1 MGKKLSEIFKKYTP
15 ATPQEDKILRNGEVI
30 KSMVSENKRNFAADT
45 SFTRLF
51 KKTQLYSL
59 EENLRQFYSMDSIRI
74 SPKYDPSLLN
84 DGYFEEIFI
93 EASNKKGMTRGMI
106 PRYTVDRSGDVITL
120 NISQTE
126 AGMDLINNANSANV
140 ISDVIFDEFGVR
152 YKIELVRVEDEYSNF
167 DFLEKQQAQIAHE
180 AAEKALSQLRSYERR
195 EAENER
201 PDREQIQKELR
212 EKLTT
217 LNTDDAWDDTSDPHR
232 ISVGKSYFDISSP
245 SVIYGEEF
253 VIDPVPIRTVNG
265 QISKI
270 CVVGETFG
278 FDSKELRGKE
288 RTSFFFYV
296 TDGDS
301 TLKAKL
307 ILSAE
312 EANSFGIKD
321 GTAIAVSGSI
331 KIDTYDRDYVLVPAS
346 IMKIKRL
353 FRLDSAEEK
362 RVELHLH
369 TFMSS
374 LESTIPPDVAVKV
387 AASWGHKA
395 VAITDSGNAQG
406 FPKAMIAK
414 ESLGSDGK
422 EIKVIYGIDGFFVD
436 DTQRAAYGND
446 LGSLDDEFVVFDTET
461 TGLSALSN
469 RLIEI
474 GAVIVKGG
482 EVLKVFDTFVDP
494 ETEIPPE
501 ITTLTGIS
509 QDMVEGA
516 PKEEEAVKLFL
527 EFAGNRT
534 LVAHNAPFDI
544 NFISVAAK
552 RHDIPFDPRYIDT
565 VPLSRYLNPELK
577 RHKLDL
583 VANHYGLGDFEHH
596 RASADAEMLAMIFFK
611 MCDKLRNYGI
621 DSVDELNA
629 AMAGSSD
636 FLKQKNR
643 RIVLLVKNKA
653 GLKNLYK
660 LISYSNLKYYYRN
673 PQIPKSVL
681 NELRDGLIIGSGNYK
696 GELFQA
702 ILDGKS
708 DDELSDI
715 IEYYDYL
722 EIQPVECSYDLIKR
736 STVADEEQIRR
747 INKRIVELGKRNSKP
762 VCATSC
768 CNVLDKNDEIGRH
781 LLYHGK
787 KVKIDDDNVAV
798 HFYNTTEMLDEFAYL
813 GKDDAYDVVIKNPN
827 AVADMIEEVRPIPKG
842 NYPPSIEGADD
853 ELKDICYKNMHRLY
867 GDDPPKIVK
876 DRLERELTP
885 IIKYGFGVLYVIA
898 KKLVENSESKGYQV
912 GSRGSVGSSFVA
924 TMSNI
929 TEVNPLPPHYRCP
942 QCKHSEFITDG
953 SVGSGFDLPEKNCP
967 ECGTMM
973 IRDGHDIPFETFLGF
988 DGDKSPDIDLNF
1000 SGDVQGEAHKFTE
1013 VLFGAENVFRAGTI
1027 GGIKA
1032 KTAYGLHVIKYIED
1046 NNINL
1051 RNAEIQHL
1059 VNMIVGC
1066 KRTTGQHPGGIIVV
1080 PREYEVYD
1088 FTPVQHPADDPKSD
1102 IVTTHFAFE
1111 YLHDTI
1117 LKLDILGHDVP
1128 TKYKMIE
1135 KYTGTNILDT
1145 PLSDPQVYKLFT
1157 SCEPLGITPQDID
1170 ETGSDKP
1177 LSSGT
1182 FGLPELGTK
1191 FVRQML
1197 EDAQPKNFSDM
1208 LQISGLSHGTGV
1220 WLDNAQTLI
1229 KNGVCDI
1236 SQVIG
1241 TRDSIMVYL
1250 LHKGLEPSMAFK
1262 IMEIVRKGN
1271 KPPKVLKEEHF
1282 KAMREHNVPE
1292 WYIESCLK
1300 IKYMFPKAH
1309 AAAYVI
1315 SAIRLGYHKIYNPLE
1330 FYAAFFSA
1338 APDGFDASLVTKGK
1352 SAVREWMIEYGKNQN
1367 PSARDDEVYS
1377 TCQLVLEAMCRGIKF
1392 LPVALNKS
1400 DAKAFL
1406 PENGK
1411 IRLPYASLAGLG
1423 ESAAVNIA
1431 EACKNYKIN
1440 SVQDLK
1446 QYAKLSNSVIELL
1459 RNEGVLK
1466 GLDETNQITMFSM
1479 LSGFTDDEDD
1489 D

>member
-1 MGKKLSEIFKKYTP
+1 MEKKLSEIFKKYVP
-15 ATPQEDKILRNGEVI
+15 ESSAEDRLLNDGTVI
-30 KSMVSENKRNFAADT
+30 KSMIGDDKK
-45 SFTRLF
+45 SFVAQTKFSRIF
-51 KKTQLYSL
+51 SKKQLYRT
-59 EENLRQFYSMDSIRI
+59 EENLRKFYNMKFIRI
-74 SPKYDPSLLN
+74 SPKYDINLLSE
-84 DGYFEEIFI
+84 DYFKEIFV
-93 EASNKKGMTRGMI
+93 ECSTRKGMTHGMI
-106 PRYTVDRSGDVITL
+106 RSYTADFDGDTITL
-120 NISQTE
+120 NIKQSDS
-126 AGMDLINNANSANV
+126 GMSLINSANSASI
-140 ISDVIFDEFGVR
+140 ISDVIFDEFDCRKKVVLKR
-152 YKIELVRVEDEYSNF
+152 LESNEPDYELIDRE
-167 DFLEKQQAQIAHE
+167 AE
-180 AAEKALSQLRSYERR
+180 AAEKAAMEKALLQMKSYRS
-195 EAENER
+195 AEKEDDR
-201 PDREQIQKELR
+201 PDREQIQKELKD
-212 EKLTT
+212 KLSS
-217 LNTDDAWDDTSDPHR
+217 LNTDDPWDDTSDHER
-232 ISVGKSYFDISSP
+232 IAIGKYYFKITGG

-253 VIDPVPIRTVNG
+253 EIDPVPIRTING
-265 QISKI
+265 QISNI

-278 FDSKELRGKE
+278 FESKEIRGKDK
-288 RTSFFFYV
+288 TSVYFYV

-301 TLKAKL
+301 TLKVKFTL
-307 ILSAE
+307 NAE
-312 EANSFGIKD
+312 EANSFSLKD
-321 GTAIAVSGSI
+321 GSAVAIKGNI
-331 KIDTYDRDYVLVPAS
+331 KIDTYDKDYQLVPGS
-346 IMKIKRL
+346 IIKIKRL
-353 FRLDSAEEK
+353 YRQDNAEEK

-369 TFMSS
+369 TQMSA
-374 LESTIPPDVAVKV
+374 LESTIPPETAVNI
-387 AASWGHKA
+387 AAAWGHKA
-395 VAITDSGNAQG
+395 IAITDSGNAQG
-406 FPKAMIAK
+406 FPKAMLTKEALAK
-414 ESLGSDGK
+414 NGTD
-422 EIKVIYGIDGFFVD
+422 IKVIYGIDGYFVD
-436 DTQRAAYGND
+436 DTQKAAYGSG
-446 LGSLDDEFVVFDTET
+446 LGMLDDEFIVFDTET

-474 GAVIVKGG
+474 GAVLVKSG
-482 EVLKVFDTFVDP
+482 EVVDRFETFVNP
-494 ETEIPPE
+494 EENIPTEI
-501 ITTLTGIS
+501 TNLTGIS
-509 QDMVEGA
+509 DDMVADA
-516 PKEEEAVKLFL
+516 PDEKEAVKAFL
-527 EFAGNRT
+527 EFAGHRT

-552 RHDIPFDPRYIDT
+552 RHSIPFDPKYIDT
-565 VPLSRYLNPELK
+565 VPLSRFLNPELK
-577 RHKLDL
+577 RHKLDI

-611 MCDKLRNYGI
+611 MCDKLRDDGI
-621 DSVDELNA
+621 DSIDELNS
-629 AMAGSSD
+629 AMAGGTD
-636 FLKQKNR
+636 FIRQKNR

-660 LISYSNLKYYYRN
+660 LISYSNLKYFYRN
-673 PQIPKSVL
+673 PLIPKSVL
-681 NELRDGLIIGSGNYK
+681 SEHRDGLIIGSGSYK

-702 ILDGKS
+702 ILDGKT
-708 DDELSDI
+708 DDELNDI

-722 EIQPVECSYDLIKR
+722 EVQPAQCSYDLVKR
-736 STVADEEQIRR
+736 STVSSLDQIRN
-747 INKRIVELGKRNSKP
+747 INKRIVELGIKNNKP
-762 VCATSC
+762 VCATSG
-768 CNVLDKNDEIGRH
+768 CNVLDKSDEIGKH

-787 KVKIDDDNVAV
+787 KIKIDDDDVAV
-798 HFYNTTEMLDEFAYL
+798 HFYNTEEMLEEFSYLDEQ
-813 GKDDAYDVVIKNPN
+813 KRYDVVIRYPN
-827 AVADMIEEVRPIPKG
+827 EVADMIDNVRPIPEG
-842 NYPPSIEGADD
+842 NYPPKIEGADD
-853 ELKDICYKNMHRLY
+853 ELRDICYKNMHRLY
-867 GDDPPKIVK
+867 GENPPQIVK
-876 DRLERELTP
+876 ERLERELTP
-885 IIKYGFGVLYVIA
+885 IIKFGFGVLYVIA

-942 QCKHSEFITDG
+942 NCKKSEFITDG

-967 ECGTMM
+967 DCGTPYV
-973 IRDGHDIPFETFLGF
+973 RDGHDIPFETFLGF
-988 DGDKSPDIDLNF
+988 NGDKSPDIDLNF
-1000 SGDVQGEAHKFTE
+1000 SGDVQADAHKYTE
-1013 VLFGAENVFRAGTI
+1013 TLFGAENVFRAGTI
-1027 GGIKA
+1027 GGIKP
-1032 KTAYGLHVIKYIED
+1032 KTAFGLHVIKYIED

-1051 RNAEIQHL
+1051 RNAEVQHL
-1059 VNMIVGC
+1059 VNMLVGC

-1102 IVTTHFAFE
+1102 IITTHFAFE

-1135 KYTGTNILDT
+1135 RYTGTNILDT
-1145 PLSDPQVYKLFT
+1145 PLTDPQVYKLFT
-1157 SCEPLGITPQDID
+1157 STEPLGITPQDID
-1170 ETGSDKP
+1170 ETNSDKP

-1229 KNGVCDI
+1229 KDGVCDI

-1271 KPPKVLKEEHF
+1271 KPPKVLTEEHF
-1282 KAMREHNVPE
+1282 KAMREHDVPE

-1330 FYAAFFSA
+1330 FYAAFFTA
-1338 APDGFDASLVTKGK
+1338 APDGFDASLVIKGK
-1352 SAVREWMIEYGKNQN
+1352 SAVREWMLEYDRNN
-1367 PSARDDEVYS
+1367 NTTARDDDIYT

-1400 DAKAFL
+1400 DSKAFL

-1411 IRLPYASLAGLG
+1411 IRLPYASLGGLG
-1423 ESAAVNIA
+1423 ESAAENIA
-1431 EACKNYKIN
+1431 EACKKYQIN

-1459 RNEGVLK
+1459 RKEGVLT

-1479 LSGFTDDEDD
+1479 LNNYSEDE
-1489 D
+1489 

>member
-15 ATPQEDKILRNGEVI
+15 SDPREEKILNDGEVVVKKIGEDK
-30 KSMVSENKRNFAADT
+30 KSFVFETKFS
-45 SFTRLF
+45 RLY
-51 KKTQLYSL
+51 KKERLYSL
-59 EENLRQFYSMDSIRI
+59 EENLRRYYDMKFIRI
-74 SPKYDPSLLN
+74 SPKYDAGLFQTDYLN
-84 DGYFEEIFI
+84 EIFI
-93 EASNKKGMTRGMI
+93 ECSSCKGMTRGMI
-106 PRYTVDRSGDVITL
+106 PKYTAKIEDDAVYINVW
-120 NISQTE
+120 QTE
-126 AGMDLINNANSANV
+126 AGMELIEKANSANI
-140 ISDVIFDEFGVR
+140 ISDVIYDEFGLRKNV
-152 YKIELVRVEDEYSNF
+152 VFSRVDDGTTGYEQY
-167 DFLEKQQAQIAHE
+167 E
-180 AAEKALSQLRSYERR
+180 AEIRNAER
-195 EAENER
+195 EASLKAYQQMKAYEKRERDEERGDKEMIQRELKQKLSSLNEED
-201 PDREQIQKELR
+201 PL
-212 EKLTT
+212 
-217 LNTDDAWDDTSDPHR
+217 DDISDPSH
-232 ISVGKSYFDISSP
+232 IQIGCHTFDVTSP
-245 SVIYGEEF
+245 SVIYGEETE
-253 VIDPVPIRTVNG
+253 ISPIPIRMING
-265 QISKI
+265 QISGV

-278 FDSKELRGKE
+278 YESREIRGRDKV
-288 RTSFFFYV
+288 SVVFYV

-301 TLKAKL
+301 TIKVKASL
-307 ILSAE
+307 GAQ
-312 EANSFGIKD
+312 EANSLNIKD
-321 GTAIAVSGSI
+321 GTAVAVIGNVR
-331 KIDTYDRDYVLVPAS
+331 IDTYDKDYLMSPHSV
-346 IMKIKRL
+346 MKIKRL
-353 FRLDSAEEK
+353 YRQDNAEEK

-369 TFMSS
+369 TQMSS
-374 LESTIPPDVAVKV
+374 LESTIPPDVAVKM

-395 VAITDSGNAQG
+395 IAITDSGNAQG
-406 FPKAMIAK
+406 YPKAMLTK
-414 ESLGSDGK
+414 EALEK
-422 EIKVIYGIDGFFVD
+422 EGVSIKVIYGIDGYFID
-436 DTQRAAYGND
+436 DTQKAAYGSD
-446 LGSLDDEFVVFDTET
+446 LGGLEDEFVVFDTET

-469 RLIEI
+469 RLMEI
-474 GAVIVKGG
+474 GAVLTRGG
-482 EVLKVFDTFVDP
+482 KIIDTFETFVDP
-494 ETEIPPE
+494 ETQIPAE
-501 ITTLTGIS
+501 ITALTGIT

-516 PKEEEAVKLFL
+516 PKEDDAVRRFL
-527 EFAGNRT
+527 EFAAGRT
-534 LVAHNAPFDI
+534 LIAHNAPFDI
-544 NFISVAAK
+544 NFISAAAK
-552 RHDIPFDPRYIDT
+552 RHGIKFDPKYIDT

-577 RHKLDL
+577 RHKLDI

-596 RASADAEMLAMIFFK
+596 RASADAEMLAYIFFK
-611 MCDKLRNYGI
+611 MCDKLRADGI
-621 DSVDELNA
+621 LSLDDLNSS
-629 AMAGSSD
+629 MAGGTD
-636 FLKQKNR
+636 FIKQKNR

-660 LISYSNLKYYYRN
+660 LISYSNLKYFYRN

-681 NELRDGLIIGSGNYK
+681 SEHRDGLIIGSGSYK

-702 ILDGKS
+702 ILDGKT
-708 DDELSDI
+708 DDELNDI
-715 IEYYDYL
+715 VEYYDYL
-722 EIQPVECSYDLIKR
+722 EVQPVECSSDLIKR
-736 STVADEEQIRR
+736 TTVSGPEQIRE
-747 INKRIVELGKRNSKP
+747 INKRIIALGKQNGKP
-762 VCATSC
+762 VCATSN
-768 CNVLDKNDEIGRH
+768 CNVLEKNDEIGKH
-781 LLYHGK
+781 LLYHGRK
-787 KVKIDDDNVAV
+787 IKIDDDDVAV
-798 HFYNTTEMLDEFAYL
+798 HFYNTEEMMEEFSYFDEQTRYE
-813 GKDDAYDVVIKNPN
+813 VVIKGPN
-827 AVADMIEEVRPIPKG
+827 DVADMIEDVRPIPKG
-842 NYPPSIEGADD
+842 NYPPSIAGADD
-853 ELKDICYKNMHRLY
+853 ELKDICYKNMYRLY
-867 GDDPPKIVK
+867 GENPPAIVK
-876 DRLERELTP
+876 ERLERELTP

-942 QCKHSEFITDG
+942 NCKNCEFITDG

-967 ECGTMM
+967 ECGTPYV
-973 IRDGHDIPFETFLGF
+973 RDGHDIPFETFLGF

-1000 SGDVQGEAHKFTE
+1000 SGDVQADAHKYTE

-1027 GGIKA
+1027 GGIKP

-1059 VNMIVGC
+1059 VNMLVGC

-1157 SCEPLGITPQDID
+1157 SCEPLGIDPRDID
-1170 ETGSDKP
+1170 ETNSDKP

-1197 EDAQPKNFSDM
+1197 EDAQPKNFADM

-1220 WLDNAQTLI
+1220 WLDNAQALI

-1250 LHKGLEPSMAFK
+1250 LHKGLEPKMAFT

-1282 KAMREHNVPE
+1282 AAMREHGVPE

-1315 SAIRLGYHKIYNPLE
+1315 SAIRLGYHKIYNPLQ
-1330 FYAAFFSA
+1330 FYAAFFTA
-1338 APDGFDASLVTKGK
+1338 APDGFDASLVMKGK
-1352 SAVREWMIEYGKNQN
+1352 SAVRDWMIEYGRNQN
-1367 PSARDDEVYS
+1367 ATQRDADIYS
-1377 TCQLVLEAMCRGIKF
+1377 TCQLVLEAMCRGIRF

-1400 DAKAFL
+1400 DSRAFL
-1406 PENGK
+1406 PENGR

-1423 ESAAVNIA
+1423 ESAAENIA
-1431 EACKNYKIN
+1431 EACRKYQIN

-1459 RNEGVLK
+1459 RKEGVLEK
-1466 GLDETNQITMFSM
+1466 LDETNQITMFSM
-1479 LSGFTDDEDD
+1479 LNDYSDDE
-1489 D
+1489 

>member
-1 MGKKLSEIFKKYTP
+1 MGKKLSEIFKKYVP
-15 ATPQEDKILRNGEVI
+15 ADNYEKRLLEDGEVV
-30 KSMVSENKRNFAADT
+30 KSTISDDKK
-45 SFTRLF
+45 SFVAVTKFSRLYT
-51 KKTQLYSL
+51 KKQLYEA
-59 EENLRQFYSMDSIRI
+59 EENLRKFYSMTFIRI
-74 SPKYDPSLLN
+74 SPKYDANLL
-84 DGYFEEIFI
+84 DEEYFSEIFI
-93 EASNKKGMTRGMI
+93 ECSTRKGMTRGMI
-106 PRYTVDRSGDVITL
+106 PKYTVDVGEKEI
-120 NISQTE
+120 NINVWQTE
-126 AGMDLINNANSANV
+126 GGFKLIENADSAAKISEVIYDEFDINKNV
-140 ISDVIFDEFGVR
+140 ILTRIDDGTNGYEK
-152 YKIELVRVEDEYSNF
+152 YEIEIQNAER
-167 DFLEKQQAQIAHE
+167 E
-180 AAEKALSQLRSYERR
+180 AAEKALQQIKSR
-195 EAENER
+195 EYQQREDDNRFDKENIM
-201 PDREQIQKELR
+201 RELKDKLSSLNEDDPWEDLSDKE
-212 EKLTT
+212 
-217 LNTDDAWDDTSDPHR
+217 H
-232 ISVGKSYFDISSP
+232 ISVGRAYFDVSNP

-253 VIDPVPIRTVNG
+253 EIDPVPIRTING

-270 CVVGETFG
+270 CIVGETFG
-278 FDSKELRGKE
+278 FESKELRGKD
-288 RTSFFFYV
+288 RVSVYFYV
-296 TDGDS
+296 TDNDS
-301 TLKAKL
+301 TIKVKSV
-307 ILSAE
+307 LSAE
-312 EANSFGIKD
+312 EASAVSIKD
-321 GTAIAVSGSI
+321 GTAVAVKGNV
-331 KIDTYDRDYVLVPAS
+331 KIDTYDKDYVLTPQS
-346 IMKIKRL
+346 ILKIKRL
-353 FRLDSAEEK
+353 YRSDNAKEK

-369 TFMSS
+369 TQMSS

-395 VAITDSGNAQG
+395 IAITDSGNAQG
-406 FPKAMIAK
+406 YPKAMLTQEALAK
-414 ESLGSDGK
+414 DGVN
-422 EIKVIYGIDGFFVD
+422 IKVIYGIDGYFVD
-436 DTQRAAYGND
+436 DTQKAAYGND
-446 LGSLDDEFVVFDTET
+446 LGTLEDEFVVFDTET

-469 RLIEI
+469 RIIEI
-474 GAVIVKGG
+474 GAVLVKKG
-482 EVLKVFDTFVDP
+482 EVIKQFETFVDP
-494 ETEIPPE
+494 ETEIPQN
-501 ITTLTGIS
+501 ITELTGIS
-509 QDMVEGA
+509 NDMVQGA
-516 PKEEEAVKLFL
+516 PKEDEAVRAFIKFT
-527 EFAGNRT
+527 GGRT
-534 LVAHNAPFDI
+534 LIAHNAPFDI
-544 NFISVAAK
+544 NFVSAAAK
-552 RHDIPFDPRYIDT
+552 RCDIPFDPKYIDT

-577 RHKLDL
+577 RHKLDI

-596 RASADAEMLAMIFFK
+596 RASADAEMLAYIFFK
-611 MCDKLRNYGI
+611 MCDKLRNDGI
-621 DSVDELNA
+621 ESIDELNS
-629 AMAGSSD
+629 AMAGGTD
-636 FLKQKNR
+636 FIKQKNR
-643 RIVLLVKNKA
+643 RIVMLVKNKA

-660 LISYSNLKYYYRN
+660 LISYSNLKYFYRN

-681 NELRDGLIIGSGNYK
+681 SEHRDGLIIGSGSYK

-702 ILDGKS
+702 ILDGKT
-708 DDELSDI
+708 DDELDDI
-715 IEYYDYL
+715 VEYYDYL
-722 EIQPVECSYDLIKR
+722 EVQPVECSMALVKR
-736 STVADEEQIRR
+736 STVSGAEQIRN
-747 INKRIVELGKRNSKP
+747 INKRIIELGKKNNKP
-762 VCATSC
+762 VCATSD
-768 CNVLDKNDEIGRH
+768 CNVLDKSDEIGKH

-787 KVKIDDDNVAV
+787 KVKIDDDDIAV
-798 HFYNTTEMLDEFAYL
+798 HFYNTEEMLQEFSYLDEQTR
-813 GKDDAYDVVIKNPN
+813 YDVVIKNPN
-827 AVADMIEEVRPIPKG
+827 IVADMIEEVRPIPKG

-867 GDDPPKIVK
+867 GDDPPALVRE
-876 DRLERELTP
+876 RLERELTP

-942 QCKHSEFITDG
+942 KCKNSEFITDG

-967 ECGTMM
+967 LCGTPYV
-973 IRDGHDIPFETFLGF
+973 RDGHDIPFETFLGF

-1000 SGDVQGEAHKFTE
+1000 SGDVQGDAHKYTE

-1027 GGIKA
+1027 GGIKP
-1032 KTAYGLHVIKYIED
+1032 KTAFGLHVIKYIED

-1059 VNMIVGC
+1059 VNMLVGC

-1102 IVTTHFAFE
+1102 IITTHFAFE

-1157 SCEPLGITPQDID
+1157 SCEPLGIRPQDID
-1170 ETGSDKP
+1170 ETNSEKP

-1229 KNGVCDI
+1229 KDGVCDI

-1271 KPPKVLKEEHF
+1271 KPPKNLKEEHF
-1282 KAMREHNVPE
+1282 KAMRDCGVPE

-1330 FYAAFFSA
+1330 FYAAFFTA
-1338 APDGFDASLVTKGK
+1338 APDGFDASLVMKGK
-1352 SAVREWMIEYGKNQN
+1352 NAVKEWMLEYDRNQN
-1367 PSARDDEVYS
+1367 ASARDDDIYT

-1400 DAKAFL
+1400 DSKAFL

-1411 IRLPYASLAGLG
+1411 IRLPYASLGGLG
-1423 ESAAVNIA
+1423 ESAALNIA
-1431 EACKNYKIN
+1431 DACKNYQIN

-1459 RNEGVLK
+1459 RNEGVLR

-1479 LSGFTDDEDD
+1479 LNNYSEEE
-1489 D
+1489 

>member
-1 MGKKLSEIFKKYTP
+1 MNKKLSEIFKKYTP
-15 ATPQEDKILRNGEVI
+15 ATRLEERMLNDGEVLKSYVSEDK
-30 KSMVSENKRNFAADT
+30 KRFAADVAF
-45 SFTRLF
+45 SRLY
-51 KKTQLYSL
+51 KKDQLYLL
-59 EENLRQFYSMDSIRI
+59 EENLRKFYNMDSIRI
-74 SPKYDPSLLN
+74 SPKYSPELFEDA
-84 DGYFEEIFI
+84 YFEEIFI
-93 EASNKKGMTRGMI
+93 EASCRKGMTRGMV
-106 PRYTVDRSGDVITL
+106 PRYYVDHGDDTLVL

-126 AGMDLINNANSANV
+126 SGMELIRNADSAGV
-140 ISDVIFDEFGVR
+140 ISDVIYDEFGIR
-152 YKIELVRVEDEYSNF
+152 KKIELVRVEDDYSNYEY
-167 DFLEKQQAQIAHE
+167 LEKRQAAIE
-180 AAEKALSQLRSYERR
+180 KESSEKAVRQIKSYERR
-195 EAENER
+195 EAENDR
-201 PDREQIQKELR
+201 PDREQVQRELR
-212 EKLTT
+212 EKLST
-217 LNTDDAWDDTSDPHR
+217 LNADDAWDDTTDPHR
-232 ISVGKSYFDISSP
+232 IAIGRNYFDVSSP

-253 VIDPVPIRTVNG
+253 EIDPVPIRTVNG

-278 FDSKELRGKE
+278 FDSRELRGKDK
-288 RTSFFFYV
+288 TSVTFYV
-296 TDGDS
+296 SDGDS

-307 ILSAE
+307 ILTAE
-312 EANSFGIKD
+312 EANSFSLKD
-321 GTAIAVSGSI
+321 GTAVAVSGGI
-331 KIDTYDRDYVLVPAS
+331 KIDVYERDYLLSPAS
-346 IMKIKRL
+346 IVKIKRL
-353 FRLDSAEEK
+353 FRLDEAEEK

-369 TFMSS
+369 TQMSS
-374 LESTIPPDVAVKV
+374 LEATIPPDVAVKI

-406 FPKAMIAK
+406 FPKAMLTREALAK
-414 ESLGSDGK
+414 EGTN
-422 EIKVIYGIDGFFVD
+422 IKVIYGIDGFFVD
-436 DTQRAAYGND
+436 DTQRAAYGSS
-446 LGSLDDEFVVFDTET
+446 LGTLDDEFIVFDTET

-474 GAVIVKGG
+474 GAVLVKGG
-482 EVLKVFDTFVDP
+482 EVLSSFETFVDP

-501 ITTLTGIS
+501 ITKLTGIS

-516 PKEEEAVKLFL
+516 PKEEEAVRKFI
-527 EFAGNRT
+527 EFAGGRT
-534 LVAHNAPFDI
+534 LIAHNAPFDI

-552 RHDIPFDPRYIDT
+552 RHEIPFDPKYIDT

-577 RHKLDL
+577 RHKLDI

-611 MCDKLRNYGI
+611 MCDKLRNSGI

-629 AMAGSSD
+629 AMAGSHD

-702 ILDGKS
+702 IIDGKS
-708 DDELSDI
+708 DDELNDI

-722 EIQPVECSYDLIKR
+722 EVQPVECSYDLIRR
-736 STVADEEQIRR
+736 STVTDENQIRNINRR
-747 INKRIVELGKRNSKP
+747 IIELGKRNNKP

-787 KVKIDDDNVAV
+787 KVKIDDDDVAV
-798 HFYNTTEMLDEFAYL
+798 HFYNTEEMIAEFSYLDEEDRYN
-813 GKDDAYDVVIKNPN
+813 VVIRYPN
-827 AVADMIEEVRPIPKG
+827 EVADMIEQIRPIPEG
-842 NYPPSIEGADD
+842 NYPPSIEGADE

-867 GDDPPKIVK
+867 GDDPPPIVK

-885 IIKYGFGVLYVIA
+885 IIKKGFGVLYVIA

-953 SVGSGFDLPEKNCP
+953 SIGSGFDLPEKNCP
-967 ECGTMM
+967 VCGTPMV
-973 IRDGHDIPFETFLGF
+973 RDGHDIPFETFLGF
-988 DGDKSPDIDLNF
+988 NGDKSPDIDLNF

-1088 FTPVQHPADDPKSD
+1088 FTPVQHPADDPKSE

-1145 PLSDPQVYKLFT
+1145 PLTDPQVYKLFT
-1157 SCEPLGITPQDID
+1157 SCEPLGISPQDID

-1220 WLDNAQTLI
+1220 WLDNAQALI
-1229 KNGVCDI
+1229 KNGTCDI
-1236 SQVIG
+1236 SEVIG

-1250 LHKGLEPSMAFK
+1250 MHKGLEPGMAFK

-1271 KPPKVLKEEHF
+1271 KPPKVLNEEHF

-1330 FYAAFFSA
+1330 FYAAFFTA
-1338 APDGFDASLVTKGK
+1338 APDGFDASLVIKGK
-1352 SAVREWMIEYGKNQN
+1352 SAVKEWMLEYDRNNNATQ
-1367 PSARDDEVYS
+1367 RDDEIYS

-1423 ESAAVNIA
+1423 ENAAMNIA
-1431 EACKNYKIN
+1431 EACKNNRIN

-1446 QYAKLSNSVIELL
+1446 QFAKLSNSVIELL

-1479 LSGFTDDEDD
+1479 LSDYAEDE
-1489 D
+1489 

>member
-15 ATPQEDKILRNGEVI
+15 ATPREDRLLNDGEVI
-30 KSMVSENKRNFAADT
+30 RNMVSDDKKRFVTETRFSRLHKKAD
-45 SFTRLF
+45 
-51 KKTQLYSL
+51 LYAL
-59 EENLRQFYSMDSIRI
+59 EENLRVFYGMESIRI
-74 SPKYDPSLLN
+74 SPKYDPSLFV
-84 DGYFEEIFI
+84 DGYFDEIFI
-93 EASNKKGMTRGMI
+93 EASYKKGMTRGMI
-106 PRYTVDRSGDVITL
+106 PRYSVERTDDTIVL
-120 NISQTE
+120 YISQTE
-126 AGMDLINNANSANV
+126 GGMKLIENANSANV
-140 ISDVIFDEFGVR
+140 ISDVIYDEFGIRKNV
-152 YKIELVRVEDEYSNF
+152 ELHRVDDEYSNY
-167 DFLEKQQAQIAHE
+167 DALEQQQIANEKE
-180 AAEKALSQLRSYERR
+180 AAERALQQIRSYERR
-195 EAENER
+195 SAEQDR
-201 PDREQIQKELR
+201 PDREQVQKELR
-212 EKLTT
+212 EKLSS
-217 LNTDDAWDDTSDPHR
+217 LNTDDPWDDTSDPEYAAIGR
-232 ISVGKSYFDISSP
+232 GYFKLTSP
-245 SVIYGEEF
+245 SMIYGEEF
-253 VIDPVPIRTVNG
+253 EIDPVPIRTING
-265 QISKI
+265 QVSKI

-278 FDSKELRGKE
+278 FESKELRGKD
-288 RTSFFFYV
+288 RVSVFFYV
-296 TDGDS
+296 SDGDS
-301 TLKAKL
+301 TIKVKAV
-307 ILSAE
+307 LSTE
-312 EANSFGIKD
+312 EANNFVVKD
-321 GTAIAVSGSI
+321 GTAVAVKGSV
-331 KIDTYDRDYVLVPAS
+331 KIDTYDHDYQLVPTS
-346 IMKIKRL
+346 IAKIKRL
-353 FRLDSAEEK
+353 YRKDNAPEK

-369 TFMSS
+369 TQMST
-374 LESTIPPDVAVKV
+374 LEATIPPDVAVKV

-406 FPKAMIAK
+406 YPKAMLAQEALAK
-414 ESLGSDGK
+414 DGVD
-422 EIKVIYGIDGFFVD
+422 IKVIYGMDGYFVD
-436 DTQRAAYGND
+436 DTQRAAYGNK
-446 LGSLDDEFVVFDTET
+446 LGTLDDEFVVFDTET

-474 GAVIVKGG
+474 GAVLVKGG
-482 EVLKVFDTFVDP
+482 EVIKIFETFVDP
-494 ETEIPPE
+494 ETEIPKE
-501 ITTLTGIS
+501 ITELTSIT

-516 PKEEEAVKLFL
+516 PKEDEAVRSFI
-527 EFAGNRT
+527 EFAGGRT
-534 LVAHNAPFDI
+534 LIAHNAPFDI
-544 NFISVAAK
+544 NFISAAAK
-552 RHDIPFDPRYIDT
+552 RHDIPFDPKYIDT

-577 RHKLDL
+577 RHKLDI

-596 RASADAEMLAMIFFK
+596 RAYADAEMLAMIFFK
-611 MCDKLRNYGI
+611 MCDKLRADGI
-621 DSVDELNA
+621 DSIDELNS
-629 AMAGSSD
+629 AMAGGTD
-636 FLKQKNR
+636 FLRQKNR

-660 LISYSNLKYYYRN
+660 LISKSNLEYYYRN
-673 PQIPKSVL
+673 PQIPKSIL
-681 NELRDGLIIGSGNYK
+681 SELRDGLIIGSGNYK

-708 DDELSDI
+708 DDELNDI

-736 STVADEEQIRR
+736 STVSGPEQIRN
-747 INKRIVELGKRNSKP
+747 INKRIVELGKKNNKP
-762 VCATSC
+762 VCATTG
-768 CNVLDKNDEIGRH
+768 CNVLDKSDEIGKH

-787 KVKIDDDNVAV
+787 KVKIDDDDIAV
-798 HFYNTTEMLDEFAYL
+798 HFYNTEEMLEEFSYLDEQSR
-813 GKDDAYDVVIKNPN
+813 YDVVIRYPN
-827 AVADMIEEVRPIPKG
+827 AVADMIEPVRPIPKG

-885 IIKYGFGVLYVIA
+885 IIKFGFGVLYVIA
-898 KKLVENSESKGYQV
+898 KKLVENSESKGYLV

-924 TMSNI
+924 TMANI

-942 QCKHSEFITDG
+942 ECKYSEFITDG

-967 ECGTMM
+967 KCGTPMV
-973 IRDGHDIPFETFLGF
+973 RDGHDIPFETFLGF
-988 DGDKSPDIDLNF
+988 NGDKSPDIDLNF

-1027 GGIKA
+1027 GGIKP

-1051 RNAEIQHL
+1051 RNAEVQHL
-1059 VNMIVGC
+1059 VNMLVGC

-1088 FTPVQHPADDPKSD
+1088 FTPIQHPADDPKSD
-1102 IVTTHFAFE
+1102 IITTHFAFE

-1145 PLSDPQVYKLFT
+1145 PLTDPQVYKLFT
-1157 SCEPLGITPQDID
+1157 STEPLGITPQDID
-1170 ETGSDKP
+1170 ETGSEKP

-1197 EDAQPKNFSDM
+1197 EDSQPKCFSDM

-1229 KNGVCDI
+1229 KEGVCDI
-1236 SQVIG
+1236 SGVIG

-1250 LHKGLEPSMAFK
+1250 LHKGLEPDMAFK

-1282 KAMREHNVPE
+1282 KAMREHGVPE

-1330 FYAAFFSA
+1330 FYAAFFTA

-1352 SAVREWMIEYGKNQN
+1352 SAVKEWMIEYGKNN
-1367 PSARDDEVYS
+1367 NATARDDEVYS

-1423 ESAAVNIA
+1423 ENAAVNIA
-1431 EACKNYKIN
+1431 EACKNYQIH

-1459 RNEGVLK
+1459 RGEGVLK

-1479 LSGFTDDEDD
+1479 LSGYGDDDDE
-1489 D
+1489 

>member
-1 MGKKLSEIFKKYTP
+1 MGKKLFEIFKKYTP
-15 ATPQEDKILRNGEVI
+15 ADKYEEKILNDGEVVKNMIGEDK
-30 KSMVSENKRNFAADT
+30 KSFVTETRFS
-45 SFTRLF
+45 RLF
-51 KKTQLYSL
+51 KKQQLYSL
-59 EENLRQFYSMDSIRI
+59 EENLRKYYDMTFIRI
-74 SPKYDPSLLN
+74 SPKYDISLLCE
-84 DGYFEEIFI
+84 DYFKEIFI
-93 EASNKKGMTRGMI
+93 ECSTRKGMTRGMT
-106 PRYTVDRSGDVITL
+106 PRYSADITDDTVTL
-120 NISQTE
+120 NIRQSE
-126 AGMDLINNANSANV
+126 AGMELINRANSASI

-152 YKIELVRVEDEYSNF
+152 RRVVLNRVDDGATGYEQYEIEIKNAER
-167 DFLEKQQAQIAHE
+167 E
-180 AAEKALSQLRSYERR
+180 AAEKALQQMKNRPSYER
-195 EAENER
+195 EDDR
-201 PDREQIQKELR
+201 PDKEAVQKELK
-212 EKLTT
+212 EKLSS
-217 LNTDDAWDDTSDPHR
+217 LNEDDPWDDVSDPDHICIGR
-232 ISVGKSYFDISSP
+232 SYFKISGASP
-245 SVIYGEEF
+245 VYGEEF
-253 VIDPVPIRTVNG
+253 EIDPVPIRTISG

-278 FDSKELRGKE
+278 LDSRELRGKAK
-288 RTSFFFYV
+288 TSVSFYI

-301 TLKAKL
+301 TLKVKAVL
-307 ILSAE
+307 PTE
-312 EANSFGIKD
+312 ESGAIMLKD
-321 GTAIAVSGSI
+321 GSCVAIKGSV
-331 KIDTYDRDYVLVPAS
+331 KIDTYDKDYLLTPTAV
-346 IMKIKRL
+346 MKIKRL
-353 FRLDSAEEK
+353 FRSDDAEEK

-369 TFMSS
+369 TQMSS
-374 LESTIPPDVAVKV
+374 LESTIPPDTAVKI

-395 VAITDSGNAQG
+395 IAITDSGNAQG
-406 FPKAMIAK
+406 YPKAMLTQEALAK
-414 ESLGSDGK
+414 DGVN
-422 EIKVIYGIDGFFVD
+422 IKVIYGIDGYFVD
-436 DTQRAAYGND
+436 DTQKAAYGSG
-446 LGSLDDEFVVFDTET
+446 LGSLDDEFIVFDTET

-469 RLIEI
+469 RIIEI
-474 GAVIVKGG
+474 GAVLTRGG
-482 EVLKVFDTFVDP
+482 QVIESFETFVDP
-494 ETEIPPE
+494 ETSIPKE
-501 ITTLTGIS
+501 ITELTGIS

-516 PKEEEAVKLFL
+516 PKEEEAIKRFI
-527 EFAGNRT
+527 EFAGNRP

-544 NFISVAAK
+544 NFVSAAAK
-552 RHDIPFDPRYIDT
+552 RHDIPFDPKYIDT

-577 RHKLDL
+577 RHKLDI

-596 RASADAEMLAMIFFK
+596 RASADAEMLAYIFFK
-611 MCDKLRNYGI
+611 MCDRLRDDGI
-621 DSVDELNA
+621 DSIDELNE
-629 AMAGSSD
+629 AMAHGTD
-636 FLKQKNR
+636 FIKQKNR

-660 LISYSNLKYYYRN
+660 LISYSNLKYFYRN

-681 NELRDGLIIGSGNYK
+681 SEHRDGLIIGSGSYK

-702 ILDGKS
+702 ILDGKT
-708 DDELSDI
+708 DDELNDI

-722 EIQPVECSYDLIKR
+722 EIQPVECSMALVKR
-736 STVADEEQIRR
+736 STVSGADQIRN
-747 INKRIVELGKRNSKP
+747 INRRIVELGKKNNKP
-762 VCATSC
+762 VCATND
-768 CNVLDKNDEIGRH
+768 CNVLEKSDEIGKH

-787 KVKIDDDNVAV
+787 KIKIDDDDIAV
-798 HFYNTTEMLDEFAYL
+798 HFYNTQEMLDEFSYL
-813 GKDDAYDVVIKNPN
+813 DDADRYDVVIKNPN
-827 AVADMIEEVRPIPKG
+827 LVADMIEEVRPIPKG

-867 GDDPPKIVK
+867 GDDPPALVK
-876 DRLERELTP
+876 ERLERELTP

-942 QCKHSEFITDG
+942 NCKNSEFITDG

-967 ECGTMM
+967 KCGTPYV
-973 IRDGHDIPFETFLGF
+973 RDGHDIPFETFLGF

-1000 SGDVQGEAHKFTE
+1000 SGDVQADAHKYTE

-1027 GGIKA
+1027 GGIKP

-1051 RNAEIQHL
+1051 RNAEVQHL
-1059 VNMIVGC
+1059 VNMLVGC

-1102 IVTTHFAFE
+1102 IITTHFAFE

-1157 SCEPLGITPQDID
+1157 SCDPLGITPQDID
-1170 ETGSDKP
+1170 ETNSDKP

-1229 KNGVCDI
+1229 KDGTCDI

-1282 KAMREHNVPE
+1282 KAMRDHGVPE
-1292 WYIESCLK
+1292 WYIDSCLK

-1330 FYAAFFSA
+1330 FYAAFFTA
-1338 APDGFDASLVTKGK
+1338 APDGFDASLVMKGK
-1352 SAVREWMIEYGKNQN
+1352 SAVKEWMLEYGRNQN
-1367 PSARDDEVYS
+1367 ATARDDEIYT

-1400 DAKAFL
+1400 DSKAFL

-1411 IRLPYASLAGLG
+1411 IRLPYASLGGLG
-1423 ESAAVNIA
+1423 ESAAENIA
-1431 EACKNYKIN
+1431 EACKNYQIN

-1459 RNEGVLK
+1459 RKEGVLK
-1466 GLDETNQITMFSM
+1466 NLDETNQITMFSM
-1479 LSGFTDDEDD
+1479 MNDYSEDE
-1489 D
+1489 

>member
-1 MGKKLSEIFKKYTP
+1 MGKKLSEIFKKYVADNNTERMLL
-15 ATPQEDKILRNGEVI
+15 ADGEVEKSMWGEDK
-30 KSMVSENKRNFAADT
+30 KSFVVQTKFSRIY
-45 SFTRLF
+45 S
-51 KKTQLYSL
+51 KKQLYQT
-59 EENLRQFYSMDSIRI
+59 EENLRVFYDMKFIRI
-74 SPKYDPSLLN
+74 SPVYDAELLSE
-84 DGYFEEIFI
+84 DYFKEIFI
-93 EASNKKGMTRGMI
+93 ECSTRKGMTRGMI
-106 PRYTVDRSGDVITL
+106 RSYTADFDGDTITL
-120 NISQTE
+120 NIKQTDS
-126 AGMDLINNANSANV
+126 GMSLINNANSASI
-140 ISDVIFDEFGVR
+140 ISDVIFDEFGIR
-152 YKIELVRVEDEYSNF
+152 RKIVLNKVESDGDDYDLIER
-167 DFLEKQQAQIAHE
+167 EAE
-180 AAEKALSQLRSYERR
+180 AAEKEAMEKALLQLKNYRAPDRDDD
-195 EAENER
+195 R
-201 PDREQIQKELR
+201 PDKEQIQKELKG
-212 EKLTT
+212 KLSS
-217 LNTDDAWDDTSDPHR
+217 LNEDDPWDDTSDPAR
-232 ISVGKSYFDISSP
+232 ICIGKNYFDITGG
-245 SVIYGEEF
+245 SVIYGEDF
-253 VIDPVPIRTVNG
+253 DIDPVPIRTING
-265 QISKI
+265 QISNV

-278 FDSKELRGKE
+278 FESRELRGKE
-288 RTSFFFYV
+288 KTSVYFYV

-301 TLKAKL
+301 TLKVKFML
-307 ILSAE
+307 TSE
-312 EANSFGIKD
+312 EANLFSLKD
-321 GTAIAVSGSI
+321 GTSVAIKGNI
-331 KIDTYDRDYVLVPAS
+331 KIDTYDRDYQLIPHS
-346 IMKIKRL
+346 IKKIKRL
-353 FRLDSAEEK
+353 YRQDNAPEK

-369 TFMSS
+369 TQMSS
-374 LESTIPPDVAVKV
+374 LESTIPPDTAVNI

-395 VAITDSGNAQG
+395 IAITDSGNAQG
-406 FPKAMIAK
+406 YPKAMITSEALAK
-414 ESLGSDGK
+414 AGTD
-422 EIKVIYGIDGFFVD
+422 IKVIYGIDGYFVD
-436 DTQRAAYGND
+436 DTQRAAYGSD
-446 LGSLDDEFVVFDTET
+446 LGMLDDEFVVFDTET

-474 GAVIVKGG
+474 GAVIVKSG
-482 EVLKVFDTFVDP
+482 EIIRTFETFVDP
-494 ETEIPPE
+494 ETEIPDD
-501 ITTLTGIS
+501 ITKLTGIS
-509 QDMVEGA
+509 DDMVAGA
-516 PKEEEAVKLFL
+516 PHEEDAVKAFI
-527 EFAGNRT
+527 EFAGHRT
-534 LVAHNAPFDI
+534 FVAHNAPFDI
-544 NFISVAAK
+544 NFISAAAK
-552 RHDIPFDPRYIDT
+552 RHNIPFDPKYIDT

-577 RHKLDL
+577 RHKLDI

-596 RASADAEMLAMIFFK
+596 RASADAEMLALIFFK
-611 MCDKLRNYGI
+611 MCDKLRADGI
-621 DSVDELNA
+621 DSIDELNSS
-629 AMAGSSD
+629 MAGGTE
-636 FLKQKNR
+636 FIKQKNR

-660 LISYSNLKYYYRN
+660 LISYSNLKYFYRN
-673 PQIPKSVL
+673 PLIPKSVL
-681 NELRDGLIIGSGNYK
+681 SEHRDGLIIGSGSYK

-702 ILDGKS
+702 IIDGKS
-708 DDELSDI
+708 DDELNDI

-722 EIQPVECSYDLIKR
+722 EVQPVECSYDLIKR
-736 STVADEEQIRR
+736 STVSGEEQIRS
-747 INKRIVELGKRNSKP
+747 INKRIIELGIKNGKP
-762 VCATSC
+762 VCATSG
-768 CNVLDKNDEIGRH
+768 CNVLDKSDEIGKH

-787 KVKIDDDNVAV
+787 KVKIDDDDVAV
-798 HFYNTTEMLDEFAYL
+798 HFYNTEEMLEEFSYLDEQTR
-813 GKDDAYDVVIKNPN
+813 YDVVIRYPN
-827 AVADMIEEVRPIPKG
+827 EVADMIEKVRPIPTGK
-842 NYPPSIEGADD
+842 YPPSIEGADD

-885 IIKYGFGVLYVIA
+885 IIKHGFGVLYVIA

-942 QCKHSEFITDG
+942 NCRKSEFITDG

-967 ECGTMM
+967 DCGTPYV
-973 IRDGHDIPFETFLGF
+973 RDGHDIPFETFLGF

-1000 SGDVQGEAHKFTE
+1000 SGDVQADAHKYTE
-1013 VLFGAENVFRAGTI
+1013 TLFGAENVFRAGTI
-1027 GGIKA
+1027 GGIKP
-1032 KTAYGLHVIKYIED
+1032 KTAFGLHVIKYIED
-1046 NNINL
+1046 NGIEL
-1051 RNAEIQHL
+1051 RNAEVQHL

-1145 PLSDPQVYKLFT
+1145 PLTDPQVYKLFT
-1157 SCEPLGITPQDID
+1157 STEPLGITPQDID
-1170 ETGSDKP
+1170 ETNSDKP

-1220 WLDNAQTLI
+1220 WLDNAQSLI
-1229 KNGVCDI
+1229 KDGVCDI

-1250 LHKGLEPSMAFK
+1250 LYKGLEPKMAFQ

-1271 KPPKVLKEEHF
+1271 KPPKVLTEEHF
-1282 KAMREHNVPE
+1282 KAMREHDVPE
-1292 WYIESCLK
+1292 WYIQSCLK

-1330 FYAAFFSA
+1330 FYAAFFTA
-1338 APDGFDASLVTKGK
+1338 APDGFDASLVMKGK
-1352 SAVREWMIEYGKNQN
+1352 SAVKEWMLEYGRNN
-1367 PSARDDEVYS
+1367 DTTARDDDIYT

-1400 DAKAFL
+1400 DSKAFL
-1406 PENGK
+1406 PEHGM
-1411 IRLPYASLAGLG
+1411 IRLPYASLGGLG
-1423 ESAAVNIA
+1423 ESAAENIA
-1431 EACKNYKIN
+1431 EACRKYRIN

-1459 RNEGVLK
+1459 RKEGVLK
-1466 GLDETNQITMFSM
+1466 NLDETNQITMFSM
-1479 LSGFTDDEDD
+1479 LNNYSEDE
-1489 D
+1489 

>member
-1 MGKKLSEIFKKYTP
+1 MGKKLAEIFKKYTP
-15 ATPQEDKILRNGEVI
+15 SDNSEDRLLNDGEVL
-30 KSMVSENKRNFAADT
+30 KSTISDDKK
-45 SFTRLF
+45 SFVAETKFSRLY
-51 KKTQLYSL
+51 KKQQLYKA
-59 EENLRQFYSMDSIRI
+59 EENLRQYYNMTFIRI
-74 SPKYDPSLLN
+74 SPKYDEALLTE
-84 DGYFEEIFI
+84 DYLREVFI
-93 EASNKKGMTRGMI
+93 ECSTCKGMTRGMI
-106 PRYTVDRSGDVITL
+106 PKYTADIGKEEININVWQSQSGF
-120 NISQTE
+120 
-126 AGMDLINNANSANV
+126 DLIKNSNSERI
-140 ISDVIFDEFGVR
+140 ISDVLFDEFGIRRKVILTR
-152 YKIELVRVEDEYSNF
+152 IDDGTTGYEKYEY
-167 DFLEKQQAQIAHE
+167 EIANAERE
-180 AAEKALSQLRSYERR
+180 AAEKALLQIKNQKFRER
-195 EAENER
+195 EEDNR
-201 PDREQIQKELR
+201 PDKELVQR
-212 EKLTT
+212 ELKTKLSS
-217 LNTDDAWDDTSDPHR
+217 LNEDDPWDDTSDPSHIAIGR
-232 ISVGKSYFDISSP
+232 SYFNISKTD
-245 SVIYGEEF
+245 VLYGEEIE
-253 VIDPVPIRTVNG
+253 IDPVPIRTISG
-265 QISKI
+265 QISNI
-270 CVVGETFG
+270 CIVGETFG
-278 FDSKELRGKE
+278 FDSRELRGKDKVSS
-288 RTSFFFYV
+288 TFYV

-301 TLKAKL
+301 TIKVKTV
-307 ILSAE
+307 LSAE
-312 EANSFGIKD
+312 EASAFSIKD
-321 GTAIAVSGSI
+321 GTAVAVKGNV
-331 KIDTYDRDYVLVPAS
+331 KIDTYDKDYLMTPSSVL
-346 IMKIKRL
+346 KIKRL
-353 FRLDSAEEK
+353 YRDDKAPEK

-369 TFMSS
+369 TQMSS
-374 LESTIPPDVAVKV
+374 IESTIPPDVAVKV

-395 VAITDSGNAQG
+395 IAITDSGNAQG
-406 FPKAMIAK
+406 YPKTMLTK
-414 ESLGSDGK
+414 EALEKDGVN
-422 EIKVIYGIDGFFVD
+422 IKVIYGIDGYFVD
-436 DTQRAAYGND
+436 DTQKAAYGND

-474 GAVIVKGG
+474 GAVLVKNG
-482 EVLKVFDTFVDP
+482 EILEKFETFVDP
-494 ETEIPPE
+494 ETSIPPE
-501 ITTLTGIS
+501 ISAINNITD
-509 QDMVEGA
+509 DMVAGA
-516 PKEEEAVKLFL
+516 PKEREALLQFL
-527 EFAGNRT
+527 EFTGGRT
-534 LVAHNAPFDI
+534 LIAHNAPFDI
-544 NFISVAAK
+544 NFISAAAK
-552 RHDIPFDPRYIDT
+552 RCDIPFDPKYIDT

-577 RHKLDL
+577 RHKLDI

-596 RASADAEMLAMIFFK
+596 RAYADAEMLAYIFFK
-611 MCDKLRNYGI
+611 MCDKLREDGI
-621 DSVDELNA
+621 DSIDELNS
-629 AMAGSSD
+629 AMAGGTD
-636 FLKQKNR
+636 FIKQKNR
-643 RIVLLVKNKA
+643 RIVILVKNKA

-660 LISYSNLKYYYRN
+660 LISYSNLKYFYRN

-681 NELRDGLIIGSGNYK
+681 SEHRDGLIIGTGSYK

-708 DDELSDI
+708 DDELNDI
-715 IEYYDYL
+715 VEYYDYL
-722 EIQPVECSYDLIKR
+722 EIQPAECSIALVKR
-736 STVADEEQIRR
+736 STVSNIEQIRN
-747 INKRIVELGKRNSKP
+747 INKRIIELGKRNNKP
-762 VCATSC
+762 VCATSD
-768 CNVLDKNDEIGRH
+768 CNVLDRSDEIGKH

-787 KVKIDDDNVAV
+787 KIKIDDDDVAV
-798 HFYNTTEMLDEFAYL
+798 HFYSTEEMLEEFSYLDEQ
-813 GKDDAYDVVIKNPN
+813 DRYDVVIKNPN
-827 AVADMIEEVRPIPKG
+827 LVADMIEDVRPIPKG

-867 GDDPPKIVK
+867 GDDPPAIVK
-876 DRLERELTP
+876 ERLERELTP

-942 QCKHSEFITDG
+942 KCRNSEFITDG
-953 SVGSGFDLPEKNCP
+953 SVGSGFDLPKKNCP
-967 ECGTMM
+967 KCGTPYV
-973 IRDGHDIPFETFLGF
+973 RDGHDIPFETFLGF

-1000 SGDVQGEAHKFTE
+1000 SGDVQADAHKYTE

-1027 GGIKA
+1027 GGIKP
-1032 KTAYGLHVIKYIED
+1032 KTAFGLHVIKYIED
-1046 NNINL
+1046 NNLNI
-1051 RNAEIQHL
+1051 RNAEVQHL
-1059 VNMIVGC
+1059 VNMLVGC

-1080 PREYEVYD
+1080 PRDKEVYD

-1135 KYTGTNILDT
+1135 KFTGTNILDT
-1145 PLSDPQVYKLFT
+1145 PLTDPQVYKLFT
-1157 SCEPLGITPQDID
+1157 SCEPLGISPQDID
-1170 ETGSDKP
+1170 ETNSEKP

-1229 KNGVCDI
+1229 KEGVCDI

-1282 KAMREHNVPE
+1282 KAMREHGVPE

-1315 SAIRLGYHKIYNPLE
+1315 SAIRLGYHKIYNPLQ
-1330 FYAAFFSA
+1330 FYAAFFTA
-1338 APDGFDASLVTKGK
+1338 APDGFDASLVIKGK
-1352 SAVREWMIEYGKNQN
+1352 SAVKEWMLAYGRNQN
-1367 PSARDDEVYS
+1367 TTARDDDIYT

-1400 DAKAFL
+1400 DSKAFL
-1406 PENGK
+1406 PEKGM

-1423 ESAAVNIA
+1423 ENAAENIA
-1431 EACKNYKIN
+1431 DACKNYKIN

-1459 RNEGVLK
+1459 RAEGVLK

-1479 LSGFTDDEDD
+1479 LNDYSDDE
-1489 D
+1489 